1 MAGLLSKA
9 SNSSMSCRR
18 NMAGPRM
25 KQPLLSQPAG
35 RAVCSGI
42 VLGES
47 GGPCGRGGRYF
58 RPPLAIIGASPPCPA
73 GHPLPAERP
82 SEAAAARPGARQ
94 RRGPELAHALPA
106 APEGARPA
114 GRGTPAAVLRA
125 AAPDGAAAVARHA
138 RSAVAEPDAGRVAGP
153 RAPPAVAPYAA
164 VRASA
169 AGRRASPAAEG
180 RHAAAHASPAADPS
194 AREAVCAWPAAA
206 APCASDHA
214 PRLAG
219 VRGRLRSGRGVLMLA
234 AHAPARLWAA
244 RAERVPRQ
252 GPPCARAQ
260 LPPRLAL

>member
-47 GGPCGRGGRYF
+47 VGVCGRGGRYF

-82 SEAAAARPGARQ
+82 SEAAAARPGADAVP
-94 RRGPELAHALPA
+94 RG
-106 APEGARPA
+106 APPGDRETPA
-114 GRGTPAAVLRA
+114 GRLRA

-153 RAPPAVAPYAA
+153 HALPAVAPYAA
-164 VRASA
+164 V
-169 AGRRASPAAEG
+169 
-180 RHAAAHASPAADPS
+180 
-194 AREAVCAWPAAA
+194 
-206 APCASDHA
+206 
-214 PRLAG
+214 
-219 VRGRLRSGRGVLMLA
+219 
-234 AHAPARLWAA
+234 
-244 RAERVPRQ
+244 
-252 GPPCARAQ
+252 
-260 LPPRLAL
+260 